1 VTPIPTGD
9 TDYYALLAVDPGA
22 DAVAIRKAWAV
33 QQRLWGVR
41 QNAPDLAARHEA
53 ERQVQLLGEVRDVLL
68 DPLRRAA
75 YDQHQAERRA
85 SELTLALVRDPRP
98 GSEPSLSRRPSVSGQ
113 PGAAPRHRETASA
126 FGVGLTGGL
135 VTGSQVFH
143 WDFPLMVAIVL
154 ALSVPVFA
162 FDVFGLRSTTWP
174 FRNWARGFATWLVLL
189 ELTLGFGLWAL
200 ADRDAS
206 VAGAAAVVAATSIP
220 RPRAPTAIPPT
231 AIAPAA
237 PTVSKVIATLVP
249 TAAAILVPTAA
260 TREIMLPDG
269 LRYTDDRLG
278 TGAVAQVGKTLVVHY
293 TGWLLDGTLFDTT
306 KTRNQPFSFTL
317 GRGEVLKGWDEGVV
331 GMKVGGTR
339 TLIIPG
345 DLGYG
350 VRGALDV
357 IPPNASL
364 RYEVDLLDV
373 R

>member
-9 TDYYALLAVDPGA
+9 TDYYALLAVDPSA

-53 ERQVQLLGEVRDVLL
+53 ERQVQLLAEVRDVLL

-85 SELTLALVRDPRP
+85 SELMLALVRDPRP
-98 GSEPSLSRRPSVSGQ
+98 GPEPGLSRRPSASGQ
-113 PGAAPRHRETASA
+113 RGAAPRHRETASA
-126 FGVGLTGGL
+126 LGVGLTGGL

-143 WDFPLMVAIVL
+143 WDVPLMVAIVL
-154 ALSVPVFA
+154 ALSVPVLG
-162 FDVFGLRSTTWP
+162 FDVFGLRSAAWP

-189 ELTLGFGLWAL
+189 ELTLGFGLWEL
-200 ADRDAS
+200 ADLDAS
-206 VAGAAAVVAATSIP
+206 VARAAAVVAATSIP
-220 RPRAPTAIPPT
+220 RPRASTAIPPT
-231 AIAPAA
+231 SV
-237 PTVSKVIATLVP
+237 PTVLRVVVTLVP
-249 TAAAILVPTAA
+249 TAIPTLVPTAA

-278 TGAVAQVGKTLVVHY
+278 SGAVAQVGKTLVVHY

-350 VRGALDV
+350 IRGALDV

-373 R
+373 K